1 MLITWQMRGEI
12 QTTFLP
18 QEESCRSPR
27 VFFPGLWF
35 ADLECGAKGT
45 WWEMQ
50 INRRMVAL
58 PQILT
63 QGPQQNQKTANARH
77 CSYFFTYYSAL
88 QKVPTHA
95 YKLMCTLLLPLAVS
109 MFYFVIDCDGD
120 SSTFCL
126 ELLWLPLVLNFQNIF
141 PWNVCEKW
149 LWDFDWYFI
158 KSWES

>member
-1 MLITWQMRGEI
+1 
-12 QTTFLP
+12 
-18 QEESCRSPR
+18 
-27 VFFPGLWF
+27 
-35 ADLECGAKGT
+35 
-45 WWEMQ
+45 MQ
-50 INRRMVAL
+50 IKRRMVAL

-95 YKLMCTLLLPLAVS
+95 YKLMCTLLLPLEVS

-141 PWNVCEKW
+141 P
-149 LWDFDWYFI
+149 
-158 KSWES
+158 